1 MANPQHPSPTHPVAG
16 PSPLSGKHIV
26 LGITGSIAAYKSC
39 LIIRALVKRGAEV
52 QVVITPAGKEFITP
66 ITLSALSRHPV
77 ISDFFSQRDGTW
89 HSHVDLGLWADAM
102 LIAPCTASSL
112 GKMAHGVA
120 DNMLVTTYL
129 SMKAPVFIAPA
140 MDLDMYQHPST
151 QANIN
156 TLKGYGNRFVEP
168 TSGFL
173 ASGLEGKGRMQEP
186 DLIVEELEHFFA
198 DPLKDMT
205 QEGAQGQEETTQKDT
220 LDQEETTQKG
230 AQDQEKM
237 TQEAAQK
244 EKMLPLAGKRIL
256 ITAGPTYERIDPVR
270 FIGNFSS
277 GKMGFSIAEE
287 CRRRGAE
294 VTLVAGPTALQCD
307 AAIRRVNVESAQ
319 EMYEACLPAFD
330 TADAAILSAAV
341 ADFTPEQKA
350 ESKIKREADDLVLR
364 LRPTNDI
371 AKTLGQRKRPG
382 QRLVCFA
389 LETNDEEANAR
400 GKLERKNA
408 DFVVLNS
415 TRIPGTTFNADDNQI
430 AVVTREGVR
439 SYPKKSKQ
447 EVASDII
454 DVLQGLLADTT
465 TLR

>member
-1 MANPQHPSPTHPVAG
+1 MANPQHPSPTHPAAG

-186 DLIVEELEHFFA
+186 DLIVEEMERFFA
-198 DPLKDMT
+198 NPLN
-205 QEGAQGQEETTQKDT
+205 ETTQKGAQDQEQMT
-220 LDQEETTQKG
+220 QEDILDQEETTQKG
-230 AQDQEKM
+230 PQDQEKM

-319 EMYEACLPAFD
+319 EMYEACLPVFD

-364 LRPTNDI
+364 LRPTHDI

-430 AVVTREGVR
+430 AVFTREGVR

>member
-1 MANPQHPSPTHPVAG
+1 MANPQHPSPARPAAG

-102 LIAPCTASSL
+102 LVAPCTASSL

-186 DLIVEELEHFFA
+186 DLIVEEMERFFA
-198 DPLKDMT
+198 EPLKETT
-205 QEGAQGQEETTQKDT
+205 QEGAQEETVQEDVQGQEETTQ
-220 LDQEETTQKG
+220 
-230 AQDQEKM
+230 
-237 TQEAAQK
+237 EATQK

-364 LRPTNDI
+364 LRPTHDI

-400 GKLERKNA
+400 DKLERKNA

-430 AVVTREGVR
+430 TVITREGVR

>member
-1 MANPQHPSPTHPVAG
+1 MANPQHPSPTHPAAD

-205 QEGAQGQEETTQKDT
+205 QEGAQGQEKTTQKDT

-244 EKMLPLAGKRIL
+244 EKMLTLAGKHIL

-319 EMYEACLPAFD
+319 EMYEACLPVFD

-364 LRPTNDI
+364 LRPTHDI